1 VTGARGGYLDLMGT
15 PGVAGAVASAVAERG
30 DYADRSMEV
39 VGKGAVTV
47 LDGSSIQTDA
57 HQAKGHRPIMIS
69 GAVVHSLPDG
79 SWFDLRART
88 LLAGAPG
95 MEREAS
101 E

>member
-1 VTGARGGYLDLMGT
+1 MV
-15 PGVAGAVASAVAERG
+15 
-30 DYADRSMEV
+30 
-39 VGKGAVTV
+39 
-47 LDGSSIQTDA
+47 
-57 HQAKGHRPIMIS
+57 S

>member
-1 VTGARGGYLDLMGT
+1 
-15 PGVAGAVASAVAERG
+15 VAAPAFPLAVP
-30 DYADRSMEV
+30 V
-39 VGKGAVTV
+39 VGKGALTV
-47 LDGSSIQTDA
+47 LVGSRVQTDA
-57 HQAKGHRPIMIS
+57 PQAKGHRPIMIS